1 MRVFIQK
8 TGEYRDVSHSGS
20 ARSLLTLLGMNV
32 NEVLVVKDGTLITE
46 DDVVDDAKEIV
57 LLSVVSGG

>member
-1 MRVFIQK
+1 
-8 TGEYRDVSHSGS
+8 
-20 ARSLLTLLGMNV
+20 MNV